1 MLEIVQAGG
10 WLMLPII
17 ACSVIAAAIIL
28 ERLWTLQE
36 KRVLPKHIVSYVREW
51 MQHNELEP
59 EHLQQLHQSS
69 PLGQI
74 LAAGLASRG
83 LPRDIVRERI
93 EDSGRHVVHELE
105 RYLNPLH
112 TIASISPLLGLLG
125 TVIGMVPVLR
135 RYSRTTV
142 EFLRPIPSVAIIP
155 LAILMFGLDRD
166 ASLVIV
172 VYATFWQ
179 IFIQVLYGVADVDPV
194 ARDTQRSFGI
204 STLDRF
210 RHLVLPTALPYL
222 MTGIRL
228 GATVALI
235 LTVTGELLIGAD
247 GIGRLLTIR
256 QTAGDY
262 AGVYAL
268 VVTAGLLALVINL
281 IVRLIERRV
290 LAWHQSVR
298 AEVVL

>member
-10 WLMLPII
+10 WLMVPLI

-36 KRVLPKHIVSYVREW
+36 KRVLPKHIVAYVRDW

-83 LPRDIVRERI
+83 QPRDVVRERI

-125 TVIGMVPVLR
+125 TVVGMIKVFSSIMAVGVGNPASLAGGI
-135 RYSRTTV
+135 SEALITTAAG
-142 EFLRPIPSVAIIP
+142 LSVAIPALIGHRY
-155 LAILMFGLDRD
+155 LRGRVDGL
-166 ASLVIV
+166 V
-172 VYATFWQ
+172 VKMEKEAW
-179 IFIQVLYGVADVDPV
+179 
-194 ARDTQRSFGI
+194 
-204 STLDRF
+204 RF
-210 RHLVLPTALPYL
+210 LETLPTSEY
-222 MTGIRL
+222 GYH
-228 GATVALI
+228 
-235 LTVTGELLIGAD
+235 
-247 GIGRLLTIR
+247 
-256 QTAGDY
+256 Y
-262 AGVYAL
+262 A
-268 VVTAGLLALVINL
+268 
-281 IVRLIERRV
+281 EREETPPLRR
-290 LAWHQSVR
+290 R
-298 AEVVL
+298 A